1 MVEELSRA
9 LVIEGKNSTK
19 KVPLMVNGKEAQV
32 SVRSLTDLELADVI
46 GIAKKNNWLEIFEA
60 VSKKGKDKEGF
71 DISVI
76 SSAIPLMIEIC
87 IRGTVLFEATK
98 DPDKP
103 KELNK
108 EEKRSIFTDI
118 GGFGSVSVGIEVLMM
133 TLEPLEHL
141 EGFIKPPKLNSSKS

>member
-87 IRGTVLFEATK
+87 SRGTVIFDTSK

-103 KELNK
+103 RELTK
-108 EEKRSIFTDI
+108 DEKKGLFNDI
-118 GGFGSVSVGIEVLMM
+118 GGFATVSVGIEILMM

-141 EGFIKPPKLNSSKS
+141 EGFIKPPKPNSSKS